1 MEERE
6 RETYILSYI
15 EYERL
20 FISASETVILVM
32 EMLLGFYCNRFV

>member
-6 RETYILSYI
+6 KERL